1 MALRTRLTQILGIR
15 HPVLLAPMGYVS
27 GGRLAAALS
36 AAGGL
41 GLVGGGYA
49 EADWLERE
57 LAAAGNERVG
67 CGFITWALAERPDAL
82 DLALGHAPAAVMLS
96 FGDPAPFIAP
106 IKKAGALAICQV
118 QTVAQAREVL
128 AQGADIIVAQGTE
141 AGGHGAARSTLPL
154 VPALVDLVAASGRDV
169 PVVAAGGIGDG
180 RGSPRR

>member
-49 EADWLERE
+49 EVDWLERE
-57 LAAAGNERVG
+57 LAAAGNQRVG

-96 FGDPAPFIAP
+96 FGDAAPFTAAS
-106 IKKAGALAICQV
+106 KK
-118 QTVAQAREVL
+118 QARSL
-128 AQGADIIVAQGTE
+128 S
-141 AGGHGAARSTLPL
+141 ARCRAWRR
-154 VPALVDLVAASGRDV
+154 PATC
-169 PVVAAGGIGDG
+169 
-180 RGSPRR
+180 